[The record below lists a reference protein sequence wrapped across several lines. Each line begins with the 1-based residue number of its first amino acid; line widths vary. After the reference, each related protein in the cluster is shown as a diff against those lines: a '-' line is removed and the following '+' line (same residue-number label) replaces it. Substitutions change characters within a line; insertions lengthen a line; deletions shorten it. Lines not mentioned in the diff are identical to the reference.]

1 MVEFNIGFS
10 RISFASPNNPLPFQ
24 VEAASLSVT
33 LSGPSP
39 SHTSGL
45 SMSKES
51 PIPVEINLHQKSRLL
66 SLRFSDGANFELP
79 CEYLRVFSTAAEV
92 KSGQTLVT
100 GKESVNIERIEPQGQ
115 YAVRLLFDDGHDTGI
130 YAWET
135 LYQLGRDKEKNWK
148 SYLEKLE
155 ALGYQRQEDENEER
169 KVKLYYFAWLANKT
183 GKESEELMLPKSVAT
198 IADLLKLLRM
208 RRPVLA
214 PVFDEALLRPTI
226 NKQFA
231 EFFTR
236 LEDGDEVAL
245 VPNRPTPPA
254 TPEL

>member
-1 MVEFNIGFS
+1 
-10 RISFASPNNPLPFQ
+10 
-24 VEAASLSVT
+24 
-33 LSGPSP
+33 
-39 SHTSGL
+39 
-45 SMSKES
+45 MSKET

-66 SLRFSDGANFELP
+66 SLRFSDGASFELP

-92 KSGQTLVT
+92 KSGQPLVT

-115 YAVRLLFDDGHDTGI
+115 YAIRLLFDDGHDTGI
-130 YAWET
+130 FSWET
-135 LYQLGRDKEKNWK
+135 LYQLGQEQEKNWR

-155 ALGYQRQEDENEER
+155 AKGYRREETGDEER
-169 KVKLYYFAWLANKT
+169 KIKLYYFAWLANKA
-183 GKESEELMLPKSVAT
+183 GKESEEISLPKSVAT

>member
-1 MVEFNIGFS
+1 
-10 RISFASPNNPLPFQ
+10 
-24 VEAASLSVT
+24 
-33 LSGPSP
+33 
-39 SHTSGL
+39 
-45 SMSKES
+45 MSKET

-66 SLRFSDGANFELP
+66 SLRFSDGASFELP

-92 KSGQTLVT
+92 KSGKTLVI

-115 YAVRLLFDDGHDTGI
+115 YAIRLVFDDGHDTGI
-130 YAWET
+130 YSWET
-135 LYQLGRDKEKNWK
+135 LYQLGQEQEKNWQ
-148 SYLEKLE
+148 SYLTKLD
-155 ALGYQRQEDENEER
+155 AQGYQRQDSEDVER
-169 KVKLYYFAWLANKT
+169 RVKLYYFSWLANKT
-183 GKESEELMLPKSVAT
+183 GKESEEVTLPKSVAT

-208 RRPVLA
+208 RRPQLA
-214 PVFDEALLRPTI
+214 PVFDETLLRPTI

-254 TPEL
+254 TPDL